1 MRIESSVIIFLLLG
15 AVLLRK
21 YSNFSQL
28 HTKKRNVFRNF
39 DAVKKKKMKFYS
51 TKTKNIAT
59 GIATVL
65 LFFVLSAIYFA
76 PQLAGEKLIQ
86 HDVLQYEGMCKDILD
101 NRAATGEDAQ
111 WTGRMFGGM
120 PAFLINVKYPAQA
133 VKGTIGKLTN
143 IVDIPISLLFF
154 SMVAMWVAML
164 IMGVNPWVSL
174 VAAIA
179 YGFSTYS
186 ILIIGAGHITKVWAM
201 VYAPPMVAGAWYT
214 LRKNMWVGA
223 ALTALFTSLEIGA
236 NHPQITYYFLL
247 VMATMWISEAIFSY
261 KEKALKEFG
270 KRTAILLAAGIIGVG
285 SNLSP
290 LWYTMQ
296 HTKETTRG
304 GSELVAKDANSGS
317 DGLDLEYATAWSYG
331 KAESFNMFV
340 PDFMGGASTD
350 TFAKDGEVASSL
362 KEYGIEE
369 FAQYLPRYRGDQPY
383 TAGPTYLGAAV
394 IMLAVFALI
403 VLPNRMRWWIVAAS
417 VLALV
422 MSWGNNW
429 MWLTELLFKVLPGYN
444 KFRTLSM
451 SLVVVQWTIP
461 LLAALGIAYIFK
473 NHHETL
479 RLRRA
484 LYWAT
489 GITSGI
495 LLIMIIGGKALG
507 DYGMQ
512 EGGEMLAGQFKQMLQ
527 QSGAESYIKQ
537 GLHEQMAWS
546 TAAAMKVE
554 RAEAMQADAWR
565 SLMFVL
571 LAAVAL
577 WGYIER
583 KVVTRPAVLCAI
595 LAIIVAADLINI
607 DFRYLNY
614 DNFVEARS
622 AKIHPTEANKFILQ
636 DKDPAYRVLNLT
648 VSPFNDATTSYFHRS
663 VGGYHGAKL
672 SRYQDLIDHHLS
684 KLNDEVLDML
694 NVRYI
699 INGTA
704 ATDVITRPE
713 ANGAAWMVQNIVRAD
728 SPHEEMALLGEINT
742 LSEAVVSKEF
752 LPENLNLAGGTIS
765 LEEYRPN
772 YLRYEAEA
780 EGNALAVFSE
790 IYTDKGWTVT
800 IDGEEATPLRAN
812 YILRAV
818 EVPAG
823 KHTIEWR
830 YRAPKWGLIEGIT
843 LLFSLIVLV
852 AVVLTILIPVI
863 NAKRQ
868 KTQA

>member
-1 MRIESSVIIFLLLG
+1 
-15 AVLLRK
+15 
-21 YSNFSQL
+21 
-28 HTKKRNVFRNF
+28 
-39 DAVKKKKMKFYS
+39 MKFYS
-51 TKTKNIAT
+51 KKARNILT
-59 GIATVL
+59 GVVTVA
-65 LFFVLSAIYFA
+65 LFFILAAIYFA
-76 PQLAGEKLIQ
+76 PQLSGEKLIQ
-86 HDVLQYEGMCKDILD
+86 HDVQQYEGMCKDILD
-101 NRAATGEDAQ
+101 NRDLTGEDAQ

-133 VKGTIGKLTN
+133 VKGTIGKITN

-174 VAAIA
+174 IAAIA
-179 YGFSTYS
+179 YGFSTYT

-201 VYAPPMVAGAWYT
+201 VYAPPMVAAAYYT
-214 LRKNMWVGA
+214 LKRNMWIGA

-247 VMATMWISEAIFSY
+247 VMATMWISEGIYAI
-261 KEKALKEFG
+261 KDKALKSFA
-270 KRTAILLAAGIIGVG
+270 KRTALLVAAGVIGVG

-304 GSELVAKDANSGS
+304 GSELVAKDAASGS

-350 TFAKDGEVASSL
+350 TFAKDGAVANSL
-362 KEYGIEE
+362 KDYGIEE

-394 IMLAVFALI
+394 IMLAIFALF
-403 VLPNRMRWWIVAAS
+403 VLPNRVRWWIAAAS
-417 VLALV
+417 VIALV
-422 MSWGNNW
+422 MSWGNNL
-429 MWLTELLFKVLPGYN
+429 MWLTELLFNILPGYN

-451 SLVVVQWTIP
+451 SLVVVQWSIP
-461 LLAALGIAYIFK
+461 LLAALGVGYMFK
-473 NHHETL
+473 HHEEVKH
-479 RLRRA
+479 LRRG
-484 LYWAT
+484 LWWAT
-489 GITSGI
+489 GISCGV
-495 LLIMIIGGKALG
+495 LLIMIIGGRMMG
-507 DYGMQ
+507 DFGMQ
-512 EGGEMLAGQFKQMLQ
+512 ESGEMLAGQFKQMLQ
-527 QSGAESYIKQ
+527 QSGASDLIKQ

-546 TAAAMKVE
+546 TASAMKIE

-565 SLMFVL
+565 SLLFVL
-571 LAAVAL
+571 LAAVAM

-583 KVVTRPAVLCAI
+583 RVVTRPAVLCAV
-595 LAIIVAADLINI
+595 LAIVITTDLFNV

-614 DNFVEARS
+614 DNFVEART

-672 SRYQDLIDHHLS
+672 ARYQDLIDHHLS
-684 KLNDEVLDML
+684 KLNEEVLDML

-699 INGTA
+699 INGA
-704 ATDVITRPE
+704 SQADVIVRPE
-713 ANGAAWMVQNIVRAD
+713 ANGAAWMVDNILRAD
-728 SPHEEMALLGEINT
+728 TPQQEISLLNEIDT
-742 LSEAVVSKEF
+742 HHEAVVSKEF
-752 LPENLNLAGGTIS
+752 LPQNLNLAGGAIS

-772 YLRYEAEA
+772 YLRYEAES
-780 EGNALAVFSE
+780 EGNALIVFSE
-790 IYTDKGWTVT
+790 IYTDKGWRVF
-800 IDGEEATPLRAN
+800 IDGEETTPLRAN
-812 YILRAV
+812 YVLRAV
-818 EVPAG
+818 EMPAG

-830 YRAPKWGLIEGIT
+830 YRAPKWALIEGIT
-843 LLFSLIVLV
+843 LGFSLTVLI
-852 AVVLTILIPVI
+852 AVVLTIIIPII
-863 NAKRQ
+863 NARRQ
-868 KTQA
+868 KN